1 MFVVLLT
8 YEKELE
14 TIDALLGEHILF
26 LEAQY
31 AAGVFL
37 LSGRREPRTGG
48 VILARCESREAL
60 LAILAGDPF
69 WREGAAR
76 YDVVE
81 FVASKAGVGLH
92 DLIGA

>member
-8 YEKELE
+8 YEKGLDV
-14 TIDALLGEHILF
+14 IDALLAEHIRF

-48 VILARCESREAL
+48 VILARCENREAL
-60 LAILAGDPF
+60 LAILARDPF

-76 YDVVE
+76 YEVVE
-81 FVASKAGVGLH
+81 FVPSMAGAGLDALLH
-92 DLIGA
+92 F